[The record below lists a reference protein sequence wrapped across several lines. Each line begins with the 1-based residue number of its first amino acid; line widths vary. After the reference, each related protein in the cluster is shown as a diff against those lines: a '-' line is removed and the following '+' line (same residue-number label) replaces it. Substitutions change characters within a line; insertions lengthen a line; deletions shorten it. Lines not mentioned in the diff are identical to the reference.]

1 MKHLGLIGKKL
12 EHSFSKKYFDQK
24 FVKEG
29 ISGYDFELFEI
40 PAIEPITRLVRD
52 KKLSGFS
59 VTIPYKEAILP
70 HCFSLSPEA
79 EEIGAVNCV
88 RVAEGE
94 LYGHNTD
101 YIGFLAAL
109 PLDRL
114 NTERN
119 ALIFGSGGA
128 SKAVIYALEKLN
140 FNCITVSS
148 TDKDGTIKYED
159 IDRDLMEQTKL
170 LVNCT
175 PLGTFPE
182 AGRCIPIPYQ
192 YIHPGHVCYDLVY
205 NPPLS
210 EFLKRSEEQGAT
222 IINGQ
227 TMLEQQA
234 EAAWKIWTDNTVR

>member
-24 FVKEG
+24 FVREG

-40 PAIEPITRLVRD
+40 PQIGQITGLVKD

-70 HCFSLSPEA
+70 YCFSLSPEA

-88 RVAEGE
+88 RVTEGE

-119 ALIFGSGGA
+119 ALIFGTGGA
-128 SKAVIYALEKLN
+128 SRAVIYALEKLN

-148 TDKDGTIKYED
+148 SGRDGTIKYED
-159 IDRDLMEQTKL
+159 LDQGLITQAKL

-182 AGRCIPIPYQ
+182 ADHCIPIPYQ

-205 NPPLS
+205 NPPLT
-210 EFLKRSEEQGAT
+210 EFLKRSKEQGAT
-222 IINGQ
+222 VINGQ

-234 EAAWKIWTDNTVR
+234 EAAWKIWTGDTQ